1 MKLRTIILALFLA
14 VSSGSAFAQ
23 SNPFSGRSTGEQA
36 PPTMGD
42 EAASTPLI
50 VLPAPVRA
58 VFRQIAD
65 WQRDLNRFLGGKLRE
80 SSQQGSWLA
89 ALTVLMA
96 SFAYGVLHAAGP
108 GHGKM
113 VVASYFTAKK
123 APLKTGILMGGVI
136 ALTQAVVAVAVVGIL
151 AIIIGRSQ
159 RQVMS
164 DANWLELA
172 SYGVIFGIGAYMTYC
187 AFRGTEAFAHDHGP
201 PASTFDDTAATHA
214 QHAAHQHDHGH
225 AHGHEHH
232 HHDHQGHK
240 HSHHDHH
247 NHDHHGAHGNPRE
260 TWLAKIGRTVFGRD
274 GEVVAVGIVSGVRPC
289 TGSILVLLF
298 SLANGVFWLGITAAF
313 FIAFGVAITV
323 SVLGIATIVLR
334 RSVAGHEH
342 NAAPWRAMANRA
354 LTLAGSIGVMV
365 MGGLLFGGAL
375 ELNGLI

>member
-1 MKLRTIILALFLA
+1 MNLRNIFLALVVVL
-14 VSSGSAFAQ
+14 STNSAFAQ
-23 SNPFSGRSTGEQA
+23 NNPFSGRSAGEQTA
-36 PPTMGD
+36 PVIGD
-42 EAASTPLI
+42 ETASPPLI

-65 WQRDLNRFLGGKLRE
+65 WQRELNRFLGGKLRE

-89 ALTVLMA
+89 AVTVLMA

-113 VVASYFTAKK
+113 VVASYFTAKR

-151 AIIIGRSQ
+151 AIVIGRSQ

-172 SYGVIFGIGAYMTYC
+172 SYGVIFGIGLYMTYC
-187 AFRGTEAFAHDHGP
+187 ALRGKEAFAHDHGP
-201 PASTFDDTAATHA
+201 PASTFDDATTSHA
-214 QHAAHQHDHGH
+214 QHAAHQHGHGH
-225 AHGHEHH
+225 AHGHDHH
-232 HHDHQGHK
+232 HHDHHG
-240 HSHHDHH
+240 
-247 NHDHHGAHGNPRE
+247 HDHHGTHGNPRE
-260 TWLAKIGRTVFGRD
+260 TLLAKLGRTLMGRD
-274 GEVVAVGIVSGVRPC
+274 GEVIGVGIVSGVRPC

-323 SVLGIATIVLR
+323 SALGLATIVLR

-342 NAAPWRAMANRA
+342 NAAPWRVVANRA
-354 LTLAGSIGVMV
+354 LTIAGSIGVML